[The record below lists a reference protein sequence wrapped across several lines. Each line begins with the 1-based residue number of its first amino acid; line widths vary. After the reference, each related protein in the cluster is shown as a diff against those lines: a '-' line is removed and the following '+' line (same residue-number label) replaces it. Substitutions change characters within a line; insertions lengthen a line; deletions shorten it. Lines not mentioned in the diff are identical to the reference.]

1 MPVGILTDVI
11 IALTGGI
18 IGCLLGGQTSRSME
32 KDTERHAWDR
42 GNRNGNRLDSE
53 G

>member
-11 IALTGGI
+11 ITPHRWNNRVSFRV
-18 IGCLLGGQTSRSME
+18 QTSRSME

>member
-11 IALTGGI
+11 ITLTGGI
-18 IGCLLGGQTSRSME
+18 IGCLLGSRLPDVW
-32 KDTERHAWDR
+32 KKTLNDTLGIAAIV
-42 GNRNGNRLDSE
+42 RLDSE